1 MLSAFTNSLKI
12 PELRQKIFFTLA
24 LLFIARVGANIPLP
38 GVDPSPIKEFF
49 ELREQTRSSDEGN
62 DILGFYN
69 MFTGGALLNGA
80 LFALGIM
87 PYISASII
95 MQLMGAVLPQL
106 ARLQQEGEPGRQKIS
121 QYTRY
126 LTIFI
131 CMVQGGLL
139 AVALRDSP
147 GSLIQGFN
155 PLEIGMDGSP
165 LGRIVP
171 LEEGSEGLFLFNSI
185 IFLTTGSLILMWL
198 GEQITQRGIGNGISL
213 LITVGILADLPK
225 ALADAYTLIFEAPS
239 DDNMVIVKALLMIFL
254 FLLVVGGIIAV
265 TQAQR
270 KIPVQYAKR
279 MVGRKVFGG
288 QSSFLPLKVNYAGVM
303 PVIFASAILM
313 FPAQLL
319 RTLGAA
325 IADSPSETNWAIDLA
340 NVFASRGWFYYL
352 VYGGLILVFSYF
364 WVSIMFKPVQI
375 ADDLKKNGGYVPG
388 VRPGD
393 PTARFLDFT
402 MTRLTLAGAIFLTA
416 IAVFPDFIFKTA
428 NVSYNVATFFGG
440 TGMLI
445 IVGVVLDTMRQVE
458 TFLLQRHYDG
468 FLRKGRIRGRSG
480 SSNQRIESLELKAFE
495 AEWRPLIWISIFLF
509 VVGLIGYFLKDTNL
523 FST

>member
-1 MLSAFTNSLKI
+1 MASVAEQLASNISFSAFKNATELKQRI
-12 PELRQKIFFTLA
+12 WFTLLA
-24 LLFIARVGANIPLP
+24 LLVYRFGTYLPLP
-38 GVDPSPIKEFF
+38 GINIDTLRQIF
-49 ELREQTRSSDEGN
+49 EQNQSG
-62 DILGFYN
+62 IIGIFN
-69 MFTGGALLNGA
+69 MFAGGAVGRMAILS
-80 LFALGIM
+80 LGIM
-87 PYISASII
+87 PYITSSII
-95 MQLMGAVLPQL
+95 IQLVVPVVP
-106 ARLQQEGEPGRQKIS
+106 RLNYLKKEGGEQGRRQIN

-126 LTIFI
+126 GTVFLATIQAWGIAVGLEGASGVVIDPGLFFKISAVITLVGGTIF
-131 CMVQGGLL
+131 
-139 AVALRDSP
+139 
-147 GSLIQGFN
+147 
-155 PLEIGMDGSP
+155 
-165 LGRIVP
+165 
-171 LEEGSEGLFLFNSI
+171 
-185 IFLTTGSLILMWL
+185 LMWL

-225 ALADAYTLIFEAPS
+225 ALSDAYALIFMAP
-239 DDNMVIVKALLMIFL
+239 DEDNLVILKGVLMVGL
-254 FLLVVGGIIAV
+254 FLIVVAGIIAV

-319 RTLGAA
+319 RTFGAA
-325 IADSPSETNWAIDLA
+325 FEQDWAIDLA

-388 VRPGD
+388 VRPGEH
-393 PTARFLDFT
+393 TAKFLDFV
-402 MTRLTLAGAIFLTA
+402 MTRLTLAGAIFLTI

-468 FLRKGRIRGRSG
+468 FLRKGRIKGRSTNTG
-480 SSNQRIESLELKAFE
+480 QGIESLELKDFE
-495 AEWRPLIWISIFLF
+495 AQWRPLLLIAGALF
-509 VVGLIGYFLKDTNL
+509 TLGFVSLGIMKFVLN
-523 FST
+523 

>member
-38 GVDPSPIKEFF
+38 GVDPTPIKEFF
-49 ELREQTRSSDEGN
+49 EFQETQRSDTGNN

-95 MQLMGAVLPQL
+95 MQLMGAVFPQL

-126 LTIFI
+126 LTIVI

-147 GSLIQGFN
+147 GSLINGFDPGKFGN
-155 PLEIGMDGSP
+155 IVVFDPNSP
-165 LGRIVP
+165 F
-171 LEEGSEGLFLFNSI
+171 LFLLLTVV
-185 IFLTTGSLILMWL
+185 FLTTGSLILMWL

-225 ALADAYTLIFEAPS
+225 ALHDAYVMIFES
-239 DDNMVIVKALLMIFL
+239 TDDKMVLLKALLMIGL
-254 FLLVVGGIIAV
+254 FLLVVCGIIAV

-325 IADSPSETNWAIDLA
+325 LDLNWAIELG
-340 NVFASRGWFYYL
+340 NVFANRGWIYYL
-352 VYGGLILVFSYF
+352 VYGGLILIFSYF

-388 VRPGD
+388 IRPGE
-393 PTARFLDFT
+393 PTSRFLDFV
-402 MTRLTLAGAIFLTA
+402 MTRLTLAGAIFLTI
-416 IAVFPDFIFKTA
+416 IAVFPDFIFNTA
-428 NVSYNVATFFGG
+428 GVSYNVATFFGG

-445 IVGVVLDTMRQVE
+445 IVGVVLDTMRQIE

-468 FLRKGRIRGRSG
+468 FLRKGRIKGRSAAASQG
-480 SSNQRIESLELKAFE
+480 IESLELKDFE
-495 AEWRPLIWISIFLF
+495 AQWRPLIYISVILLVLGFAAAA
-509 VVGLIGYFLKDTNL
+509 LKG
-523 FST
+523 

>member
-49 ELREQTRSSDEGN
+49 EMREQTKTDTDGN

-95 MQLMGAVLPQL
+95 MQLMGAVFPQL

-126 LTIFI
+126 LTILI
-131 CMVQGGLL
+131 CIVQGGLL

-147 GSLIQGFN
+147 GSLIQGFDSTT
-155 PLEIGMDGSP
+155 IGLDDKP
-165 LGRIVP
+165 LGPIVVFSGAP
-171 LEEGSEGLFLFNSI
+171 SLFLLLTVV
-185 IFLTTGSLILMWL
+185 FLTTGSLILMWL

-225 ALADAYTLIFEAPS
+225 ALHDAYALVFLAEAG
-239 DDNMVIVKALLMIFL
+239 DKMVIVKALLMVGL
-254 FLLVVGGIIAV
+254 FLLVVCGIIAV

-325 IADSPSETNWAIDLA
+325 MADADSPTNWATHLA
-340 NVFASRGWFYYL
+340 DVFASRGLVYYL

-393 PTARFLDFT
+393 PTARFLDFV
-402 MTRLTLAGAIFLTA
+402 MTRLTLAGSIFLTV

-445 IVGVVLDTMRQVE
+445 IVGVILDTMRQIE
-458 TFLLQRHYDG
+458 TFLLQRNYDG

-480 SSNQRIESLELKAFE
+480 STSQGIETLDLKDFE
-495 AEWRPLIWISIFLF
+495 AQWRPLIYISIILF
-509 VVGLIGYFLKDTNL
+509 ALGLAGYFLKV
-523 FST
+523 

>member
-49 ELREQTRSSDEGN
+49 ELREQSRTDSDGN
-62 DILGFYN
+62 DLLGFYN

-95 MQLMGAVLPQL
+95 MQLMGAVFPQL

-155 PLEIGMDGSP
+155 PAEIGLDGKP
-165 LGRIVP
+165 LGKIVVFSGAP
-171 LEEGSEGLFLFNSI
+171 SLFLFLTVV
-185 IFLTTGSLILMWL
+185 FLTTGSLILMWL

-225 ALADAYTLIFEAPS
+225 ALHDAYAMVFLAEAG
-239 DDNMVIVKALLMIFL
+239 DNMVIVKALLMVGL
-254 FLLVVGGIIAV
+254 FLLVVCGIIAV

-325 IADSPSETNWAIDLA
+325 LADNANDTNWAIDLA
-340 NVFASRGWFYYL
+340 NVFASRGLVYYL

-388 VRPGD
+388 VRPGE
-393 PTARFLDFT
+393 PTARFLDFV
-402 MTRLTLAGAIFLTA
+402 MTRLTLAGSIFLTV
-416 IAVFPDFIFKTA
+416 IAVFPDFIFKMA

-445 IVGVVLDTMRQVE
+445 IVGVILDTMRQIE
-458 TFLLQRHYDG
+458 TFLLQRNYDG

-480 SSNQRIESLELKAFE
+480 GSASHGIESLDLKDFE
-495 AEWRPLIWISIFLF
+495 AQWRPLIYISVILF
-509 VVGLIGYFLKDTNL
+509 ALGLAGYFLKRV
-523 FST
+523 